1 MTNVKIWISAFRL
14 RTLPLATA
22 SIAIGSFLA
31 AAENSFQW
39 RVAILGFLT
48 AVLLQI
54 LSNLANDY
62 GDTVHGADGVERRGP
77 VRAVQTGTITRS
89 QIKLALLIFVALCL
103 LVGYLLIRN
112 ENLIFHLSGL
122 AAIAA
127 AVAYTLGPRPYGY
140 AGLGD
145 LFVFLFFGVVGVFGI
160 YYLHTHQ
167 VNWQI
172 LMPAAACGLFCVGV
186 LNINNIRDIDSD
198 KLAGKNTIPVR
209 LGETKA
215 KIYHWTLLI
224 SALGITLLFILAN
237 LRSAWQFLFLL
248 TVPLILQ
255 NAIGI
260 SIRTEAASLD
270 PYLKQMVITTLLFSL
285 CFGLGLLL

>member
-1 MTNVKIWISAFRL
+1 MINVKSWISAFRL

-31 AAENSFQW
+31 AAENAFQW
-39 RVAILGFLT
+39 RVAILCLVT

-62 GDTVHGADGVERRGP
+62 GDTVHGADSAERLGP
-77 VRAVQTGTITRS
+77 DRAVQTGVITRG
-89 QIKLALLIFVALCL
+89 QIKYALLIFVALCL
-103 LVGYLLIRN
+103 VAGYLLIRN
-112 ENLIFHLSGL
+112 EHLIFHLSGL

-140 AGLGD
+140 AGFGD
-145 LFVFLFFGVVGVFGI
+145 FFVFIFFGVVGVFGS

-186 LNINNIRDIDSD
+186 LNINNIRDIDAD

-209 LGETKA
+209 FGETKA
-215 KIYHWTLLI
+215 KVYHWILLI
-224 SALGITLLFILAN
+224 SALGITLIFILAN

-248 TVPLILQ
+248 TVPFILK

-260 SIRTEAASLD
+260 SLQTGAASLD